1 MVYIYK
7 ITTLINNKIYIGL
20 TTRTVEMRWKEH
32 VRGTQYIDNAIKEFG
47 KENFIIE
54 TIEECEDDVAD
65 DREIYWIQYYDSY
78 HNGYNYTLGG
88 RDNKLIMTDKVQE
101 VLDLW
106 NQGLT
111 VNRIIEKTKLNVET
125 VRGYLNKNGIDHAQI
140 KARANIFIG
149 KAKAKAVGQFDL
161 EGNLIKTWESQAQI
175 IRETGISKSTIQRAI
190 QNKDK
195 VVNNSYWRLI

>member
-7 ITTLINNKIYIGL
+7 ITNLINNKIYIGL

-32 VRGTQYIDNAIKEFG
+32 IRGTQYIDNAIKEFG
-47 KENFIIE
+47 KDNFTIE
-54 TIEECEDDVAD
+54 TIEECEDDIAD

-111 VNRIIEKTKLNVET
+111 VNRIVEKTALNVET
-125 VRGYLNKNGIDHAQI
+125 VRGYLNKNGIDHVQI
-140 KARANIFIG
+140 KTRANIFIG

-161 EGNLIKTWESQAQI
+161 EGNLIKVWESQAQI
-175 IRETGISKSTIQRAI
+175 IREIGIAKSTLQRAI

-195 VVNNSYWRLI
+195 VLNNSYWRLI

>member
-1 MVYIYK
+1 MQRK
-7 ITTLINNKIYIGL
+7 KKLKRIYIGL

>member
-7 ITTLINNKIYIGL
+7 ITNLINNKIYIGL

-47 KENFIIE
+47 KDNFTIE

-111 VNRIIEKTKLNVET
+111 INRIVEKTALNVET
-125 VRGYLNKNGIDHAQI
+125 VRGYLNKNGIDHTQI
-140 KARANIFIG
+140 KTRANVFIG

-161 EGNLIKTWESQAQI
+161 EGNLIRVWDSQAQI
-175 IRETGISKSTIQRAI
+175 IRETGISKSTIGRAI

-195 VVNNSYWRLI
+195 IVNNSYWRLI

>member
-1 MVYIYK
+1 MGYIYK
-7 ITTLINNKIYIGL
+7 ITNLINNKIYIGL